1 MNPNPHFVR
10 GIQAN
15 LLYWGRRVSDAAEN
29 RMDELEQ
36 ERENLYQAVRY
47 GLGVLQTSEQATE
60 LALQLFDLVDNGS
73 YWQDW
78 IPVMNLALRQER
90 KPHPWMEAKLRNRL
104 GQLYRRSH
112 DFAAARAE
120 HRRAL
125 TIATSARDEQA
136 RAEALLELAHV
147 DYEQRNYAAAE
158 EHGLEALRIFQ
169 QLEAAPKWVAGAYD
183 ILGTVAQARADFAVA
198 QERLTLAVAMWR
210 RARRPLD
217 ATRIL
222 VVLGN
227 TYWYQGELEKALAC
241 MQEADERLSN
251 TNSEMDKTNLYLAL
265 GTLYDSLERPNEA
278 EQVFRRVNTLYLQ
291 QTENWSLQG
300 NWLVNMGTVLL
311 KLEQLDEAEAALRD
325 AIALYERMDDP
336 GQLGN
341 AQGTLAGV
349 LVARGDRVAAVNLYN
364 QAIENLEQVAETAIG
379 QYILPRFRDRRRRL
393 LDE

>member
-1 MNPNPHFVR
+1 MVPR
-10 GIQAN
+10 
-15 LLYWGRRVSDAAEN
+15 
-29 RMDELEQ
+29 
-36 ERENLYQAVRY
+36 
-47 GLGVLQTSEQATE
+47 
-60 LALQLFDLVDNGS
+60 
-73 YWQDW
+73 
-78 IPVMNLALRQER
+78 
-90 KPHPWMEAKLRNRL
+90 
-104 GQLYRRSH
+104 
-112 DFAAARAE
+112 
-120 HRRAL
+120 
-125 TIATSARDEQA
+125 
-136 RAEALLELAHV
+136 
-147 DYEQRNYAAAE
+147 
-158 EHGLEALRIFQ
+158 
-169 QLEAAPKWVAGAYD
+169 
-183 ILGTVAQARADFAVA
+183 
-198 QERLTLAVAMWR
+198 
-210 RARRPLD
+210 
-217 ATRIL
+217 
-222 VVLGN
+222 
-227 TYWYQGELEKALAC
+227 ELEKALAC